1 MWCANRCAISEP
13 GDDRGENK
21 STGVNRVQHRQCA
34 AAFER
39 GYEKHHYR
47 DVANYPSEKAPV
59 DNVTGERAVC
69 FFRAGFVEKLTKR
82 TEKGSDDEEDYGERR
97 RSHKVMRA

>member
-39 GYEKHHYR
+39 GYEKHHHR
-47 DVANYPSEKAPV
+47 DVASYPSEKARV
-59 DNVTGERAVC
+59 DNVTGERSVC

-82 TEKGSDDEEDYGERR
+82 TEKGSDDEEHDGER
-97 RSHKVMRA
+97 